1 LFGSS
6 TPANAATLRETSRPE
21 PRDTL
26 RPEPRD
32 IVRPEPRDAHRV
44 EPRDELALEIRFGPL
59 DLAQVRIRNIN
70 PGVILDELTGRVATA
85 PRFFERAAVALDL
98 SLLGN
103 APTAAEV
110 RAALEAVR
118 RAGMLPI
125 GLTSGAPFVEELA
138 RALDLPVVTQFRAPS
153 KPPPVLQ
160 PAQPAAAA
168 PEPQVERALVQS
180 SPVRSGQR
188 IYARRRDLVVTAGVG
203 AGAEVM
209 ADGCVHI
216 YGPLR
221 GRAMAGAQGELT
233 ARVFC
238 QEFYAELV
246 SIAGVFRVF
255 ETIPDDLAGR
265 SVQAWLDGSDLRLA
279 RIG

>member
-1 LFGSS
+1 MFGSS
-6 TPANAATLRETSRPE
+6 TPANRSELRET
-21 PRDTL
+21 
-26 RPEPRD
+26 
-32 IVRPEPRDAHRV
+32 VRPEPRDANRAEPQEIIRA
-44 EPRDELALEIRFGPL
+44 EPREAGKLAPREELALEIRFGPL
-59 DLAQVRIRNIN
+59 DLAQVRIRDIN

-85 PRFFERAAVALDL
+85 PRFFDRAAVALDL
-98 SLLGN
+98 SLLEKPP
-103 APTAAEV
+103 AAAEV

-125 GLTSGAPFVEELA
+125 GLTSGAPFVDELA
-138 RALDLPVVTQFRAPS
+138 RTLELPVVAQFRAPS

-160 PAQPAAAA
+160 AAQPEPPPSQ
-168 PEPQVERALVQS
+168 PEFERSLLQS

-188 IYARRRDLVVTAGVG
+188 VYARHRDLVVTGSVG

-209 ADGCVHI
+209 ADGCVHV

-221 GRAMAGAQGELT
+221 GRALAGAQGEIS

-255 ETIPDDLAGR
+255 ETIPQDLAGHC
-265 SVQAWLDGSDLRLA
+265 VQAWLDGTDLRLA

>member
-1 LFGSS
+1 VLGSS
-6 TPANAATLRETSRPE
+6 TPANAAVLRDTTRLE

-32 IVRPEPRDAHRV
+32 ADRV
-44 EPRDELALEIRFGPL
+44 EPRDERALEIRFGPL

-98 SLLGN
+98 SLLAG
-103 APTAAEV
+103 APTGAEV

-160 PAQPAAAA
+160 PAQPAAPAPA
-168 PEPQVERALVQS
+168 PPPEPQVERALVQS

-209 ADGCVHI
+209 ADGCVHV

-255 ETIPDDLAGR
+255 ETIPDDLAGC